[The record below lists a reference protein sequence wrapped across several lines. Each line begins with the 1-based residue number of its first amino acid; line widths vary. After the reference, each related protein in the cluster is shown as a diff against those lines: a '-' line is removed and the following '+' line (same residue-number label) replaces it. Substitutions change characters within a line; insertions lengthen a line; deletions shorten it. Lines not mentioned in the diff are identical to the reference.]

1 MTYKRGATYWYK
13 FRWTIKLQDGAREN
27 FLIRKS
33 ARTGSVKKAREVE
46 EEHRRALRLGMI
58 HPADPWPKQEQKAPV
73 IPTLR
78 EFSKQFLAYV
88 NVQKKAGTARF
99 YSTGVKRILI
109 FAPLADALLNNITGE
124 LVSKYAQWCRS
135 TKSKE
140 SLLTVNGHLRT
151 LRRMMNLAQ
160 EWGLT
165 SQSPMIHEL
174 PGGKGRERVIS
185 FAEEAQYLS
194 AASGTVRDAAIL
206 AADTGLR
213 PNSEIFTLE
222 WESVRLDGSQEAP
235 QGFLHVVAG
244 KTDSAVRNIPL
255 TPRTGEMLL
264 ARKQSGAKSKF
275 VFPGP
280 GTSGHLTTIQ
290 HAHERAIRDAG
301 LKPFEFYCWRHTFGT
316 RCAESGMDKFTLARL
331 MGHSSPRVAERYYI
345 HVTEPHVMTGFE
357 RFLNYH
363 SSKLVDVVPKQTG
376 RVQ

>member
-1 MTYKRGATYWYK
+1 MTYKRGGTFWYK
-13 FRWTIKLQDGAREN
+13 FRWTIKLENGGRES

-58 HPADPWPKQEQKAPV
+58 HPADPWPKQEQKAPAV
-73 IPTLR
+73 PQLR

-88 NVQKKAGTARF
+88 EVQKKPGTARF
-99 YSTGVKRILI
+99 YGIGVNRILS
-109 FAPLADALLNNITGE
+109 FSPLADSLLNDITGE
-124 LVSKYAQWCRS
+124 LVSKYAQWRRS
-135 TKSKE
+135 TKGGE
-140 SLLTVNGHLRT
+140 SVLTVNGDLRT
-151 LRRMMNLAQ
+151 LRRMLNLAQ
-160 EWGLT
+160 EWGLIPQAPT
-165 SQSPMIHEL
+165 IHEL
-174 PGGKGRERVIS
+174 PGGNGRERVIS
-185 FAEEAQYLS
+185 FAEEAQYLA

-222 WESVRLDGSQEAP
+222 WENVRLEGSQDAP
-235 QGFLHVVAG
+235 QGFLHVAAG
-244 KTDSAVRNIPL
+244 KTDSAVRNMPL
-255 TPRTGEMLL
+255 TPRTREMLL
-264 ARKQSGAKSKF
+264 ARKQGRDKSRF

-280 GTSGHLTTIQ
+280 GISGHLTTIQ
-290 HAHERAIRDAG
+290 HAHEKAIRDAG

-363 SSKLVDVVPKQTG
+363 SSKLVDAVPKQTE